1 MLGAVMSLRSIERVA
16 CAWLSCVLTIG
27 AACAASETFP
37 TKPIRL
43 VSPFAPGGGNDTI
56 SRQLAQVMTKN
67 IGQSVIVENR
77 PGANT
82 IIGMELVSKALPDG
96 YTVIM
101 TSSSLAI
108 NAALYRKLPYDSA
121 RAFAPVCLI
130 ASSPQFVLVHPSLPV
145 KSIRELIRFAKAKPD
160 ELLFPVSGVG
170 NISHLAGELFNM
182 LAGVKLV
189 AVPYKGTAPGL
200 TDLIAGRLSVGFNSA
215 LGVMPHIKA
224 GRLRV
229 LAVTVPTRV
238 PSMPDIPTVAESGVP
253 GFEASTWYG
262 VVAPAETPGSVV
274 QRLST
279 ELVRALNS
287 EEVKSG
293 LTAQG
298 LDVVGST
305 PEQFAE
311 YIRTEM
317 VKWAK
322 VVKASGMKV
331 D

>member
-1 MLGAVMSLRSIERVA
+1 MLAAGHA
-16 CAWLSCVLTIG
+16 G
-27 AACAASETFP
+27 AASDPYP

-43 VSPFAPGGGNDTI
+43 ISPFAPGGGNDTL
-56 SRQLAQVMTKN
+56 SRGLAQVMTKN

-82 IIGMELVSKALPDG
+82 IIGMELVSKAPPDG
-96 YTVIM
+96 YAVIM

-121 RAFAPVCLI
+121 RAFAPVTLI

-145 KSIRELIRFAKAKPD
+145 KSIRELIAFAKSRPG
-160 ELLFPVSGVG
+160 ELLYPVSGVG
-170 NISHLAGELFNM
+170 NISHLAGELFNL

-189 AVPYKGTAPGL
+189 AVPYKGAAPGL

-215 LGVMPHIKA
+215 LGVMPHIKT

-229 LAVTVPTRV
+229 LAVTVQTRL
-238 PSMPDIPTVAESGVP
+238 PSMPSIPTVAEAGVP

-262 VVAPAETPGSVV
+262 ILAPAETPNAVV
-274 QRLST
+274 QRLSA
-279 ELVRALNS
+279 EFVRALNN
-287 EEVKSG
+287 EEVKSS

-305 PEQFAE
+305 PEQFAD

-322 VVKASGMKV
+322 VVKAAGMKIE
-331 D
+331 